1 MISSMSRAKRSTK
14 TAARWL
20 CRWGTASGLLPKG
33 MGMEITGMIRPNSI
47 SPCWSQGAGIGMG
60 RGWEWGWRGDGNGD
74 GDGDIPV
81 LPRSATHSSSSPS
94 SSTACMAVG
103 L

>member
-60 RGWEWGWRGDGNGD
+60 RGWEWGWRWGYSC
-74 GDGDIPV
+74 P
-81 LPRSATHSSSSPS
+81 SPLS
-94 SSTACMAVG
+94 HTQLQLSQ
-103 L
+103 